1 MDADQIRRLRP
12 QLTRYLKRFDDC
24 FARQDTRAHLPVYVR
39 GQLSDLPRKSV
50 EPMALAAGVAVRT
63 LQEFLSQ
70 HRWDQDALRRRLH
83 EIIARE
89 HTGQHPI
96 GIIDETS
103 DVKKGDKTPGVQRQW
118 CGTLGKKDNC
128 IVTVH
133 LAYAVNDFHC
143 LLDGQLFVP
152 ESWANDRP
160 RCREAGIGDEVT
172 YQPKWRIALEQY
184 DRARGHGIVF
194 EWLTFDEG
202 YGSKTPFLQALDA
215 RDQRFV
221 AEVPVSLT
229 GWLKPPHVTRRRR
242 GGSGRPRKTAR
253 LVVGQP
259 PARRVDVLL
268 TRHPVLRDQGWR
280 RYRVKD
286 GQKGPMVWEAKHAM
300 ITRPDDHG
308 LPLHLLIARNVLDEH
323 EVKFFLSNAPHDT
336 PVTTLLR
343 VAFSRWR
350 VERCFQDHKQEIG
363 LDAWEGRRYL
373 GLQRHLILSCVSYLF
388 MARVRA
394 QLGGKKPRADGVPS
408 PRRGV
413 GVDPQPLAGPPC
425 RDRPSGAHRTHDPLH
440 ATTQRPGS
448 QEPHQANAAEITGK
462 RHQTDRTH
470 QVLLGL
476 NLAL

>member
-1 MDADQIRRLRP
+1 M
-12 QLTRYLKRFDDC
+12 
-24 FARQDTRAHLPVYVR
+24 
-39 GQLSDLPRKSV
+39 
-50 EPMALAAGVAVRT
+50 AVRT

-215 RDQRFV
+215 RDQRF
-221 AEVPVSLT
+221 
-229 GWLKPPHVTRRRR
+229 
-242 GGSGRPRKTAR
+242 
-253 LVVGQP
+253 
-259 PARRVDVLL
+259 
-268 TRHPVLRDQGWR
+268 
-280 RYRVKD
+280 
-286 GQKGPMVWEAKHAM
+286 
-300 ITRPDDHG
+300 
-308 LPLHLLIARNVLDEH
+308 
-323 EVKFFLSNAPHDT
+323 
-336 PVTTLLR
+336 
-343 VAFSRWR
+343 
-350 VERCFQDHKQEIG
+350 
-363 LDAWEGRRYL
+363 
-373 GLQRHLILSCVSYLF
+373 
-388 MARVRA
+388 
-394 QLGGKKPRADGVPS
+394 
-408 PRRGV
+408 
-413 GVDPQPLAGPPC
+413 C
-425 RDRPSGAHRTHDPLH
+425 R
-440 ATTQRPGS
+440 
-448 QEPHQANAAEITGK
+448 
-462 RHQTDRTH
+462 
-470 QVLLGL
+470 
-476 NLAL
+476 